1 MTAPDLATPEGLAAY
16 RHELRAVA
24 RWPRLGGLALIVLG
38 AALMLLQTYG
48 VFGLKPGQL
57 NVAAF
62 AALAVG
68 WVLMALA
75 LIQRNRYHRRRMAG
89 E

>member
-1 MTAPDLATPEGLAAY
+1 MTAPDLTTPEGLQAY
-16 RHELRAVA
+16 RAELKGVA

-38 AALMLLQTYG
+38 AAIMLMQTYG
-48 VFGLKPGQL
+48 VFGLAPGQL